1 MTSYKQKA
9 LELVDRLYYGKTDLI
24 GEPYVA
30 HLVRVYDKVNAKYQD
45 DELSAIALLHDVV
58 EDTKCVSYDLTY
70 LGFTDRIINAV
81 EYLTPLESEDYS
93 EYINELIKNTDA
105 IIVKIADLEDNMDI
119 TRLKTLSEG
128 NINRL
133 KKYHKDHKELTE
145 RLNEMI
151 KTELA

>member
-9 LELVDRLYYGKTDLI
+9 LELVDRLYYGKTDLM

-45 DELSAIALLHDVV
+45 DELSAIALLHGYA
-58 EDTKCVSYDLTY
+58 EDDYNALEDLEFSGFSCRIVSGLHH
-70 LGFTDRIINAV
+70 FTLMDS
-81 EYLTPLESEDYS
+81 ES
-93 EYINELIKNTDA
+93 YINLCTDA
-105 IIVKIADLEDNMDI
+105 IIVKIADLEDHMDI

-133 KKYHKDHKELTE
+133 KKYHKAHKELTA
-145 RLNEMI
+145 RLNEII